1 MASTPLPRGW
11 NKHVR
16 SADSMSAGP
25 FDTCASPDSSRNRSS
40 ESLSKERNQVGDTS
54 RVPLKPRRG
63 KSRWSNNSELSRL
76 AFAENS
82 AGLIR
87 ISDNLI
93 VFSRLRPTM
102 LP

>member
-1 MASTPLPRGW
+1 MDSTPLPRGW

-54 RVPLKPRRG
+54 PSTLETTAREV
-63 KSRWSNNSELSRL
+63 EVV
-76 AFAENS
+76 EQ
-82 AGLIR
+82 
-87 ISDNLI
+87 
-93 VFSRLRPTM
+93 
-102 LP
+102 